1 MAQQLIQ
8 NVVDIMD
15 NAHSQQQQLTESMSL
30 LSEAKLQVTYPNRKL
45 YNPVFIQ
52 LYGRWNKIMTTL
64 KIKNKQ
70 NTL

>member
-30 LSEAKLQVTYPNRKL
+30 LSEAKQQVTYPNRKP

-52 LYGRWNKIMTTL
+52 LYGRWNKILTTL